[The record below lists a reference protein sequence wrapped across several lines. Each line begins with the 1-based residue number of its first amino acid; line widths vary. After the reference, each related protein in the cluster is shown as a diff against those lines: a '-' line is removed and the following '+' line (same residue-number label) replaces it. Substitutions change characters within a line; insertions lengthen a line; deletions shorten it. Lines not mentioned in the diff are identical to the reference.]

1 MTRVARTPTLT
12 PKNYAV
18 STSQFGTA
26 PEPHPGSSIFLII
39 ETSLPE
45 YHTLKNYKALSFNKF
60 NYCCEYSFTVTVYS
74 SGSQNSVD
82 CNPLFKQQVFT
93 KSSRMNNGTCK
104 EWASF
109 RVAFITAYGIWP
121 RRRLPLSFIKPY
133 IAPKAAT
140 NQNSSHDP
148 PMGRNPHFGY
158 H

>member
-26 PEPHPGSSIFLII
+26 PEFD
-39 ETSLPE
+39 LPD
-45 YHTLKNYKALSFNKF
+45 HRNFPA
-60 NYCCEYSFTVTVYS
+60 
-74 SGSQNSVD
+74 
-82 CNPLFKQQVFT
+82 
-93 KSSRMNNGTCK
+93 RH
-104 EWASF
+104 
-109 RVAFITAYGIWP
+109 TAYGPGAVCTDYDVFTPIF
-121 RRRLPLSFIKPY
+121 RPLSFIKPY

>member
-39 ETSLPE
+39 ETSLP
-45 YHTLKNYKALSFNKF
+45 
-60 NYCCEYSFTVTVYS
+60 VTVYS

-82 CNPLFKQQVFT
+82 CDPLFKQQVFT
-93 KSSRMNNGTCK
+93 KSSRMNNGTCE

-109 RVAFITAYGIWP
+109 RVAFIQAYGIWP

-148 PMGRNPHFGY
+148 PMGRNPRFGY